1 MAEQSNPAR
10 SSRHHHHR
18 RHRKSSRKR
27 RLRNGVLIAT
37 ILVGI
42 LTVLGLKLIGR
53 GKMHQAEIV
62 HRSYPVRVIG
72 VTDGDTFVGLS
83 DRGDT
88 LIYNVYGIEAPEI
101 DQPQGYE
108 ARKYLYN
115 MILQR
120 RIEVTP
126 QGGSTPQGLRVIA
139 TTHDNDDVA
148 DLMLRSGYAW
158 YRNDSVNELR
168 YIRAERFAQEE
179 GVGIWATPDH
189 IAPWEWRERR
199 SKK

>member
-1 MAEQSNPAR
+1 MAEQSNSSK
-10 SSRHHHHR
+10 SSRRHHR

-27 RLRNGVLIAT
+27 KLRNGVLIAT
-37 ILVGI
+37 IAVGI

-53 GKMHQAEIV
+53 GKAHQAEIV
-62 HRSYPVRVIG
+62 QRSYPVRVIS

-83 DRGDT
+83 DGGDT
-88 LIYNVYGIEAPEI
+88 LTYTVYGIEAPEI

-120 RIEVTP
+120 RVEVTP
-126 QGGSTPQGLRVIA
+126 KGGTAPEGLRVIA
-139 TTHDNDDVA
+139 TTRDNDDVA

-158 YRNDSVNELR
+158 YRNDSLSELR
-168 YIRAERFAQEE
+168 YIRAQRFAQEE
-179 GVGIWATPDH
+179 GIGIWSSPDH
-189 IAPWEWRERR
+189 IAPWEWRKRHAKE
-199 SKK
+199 